1 MKRSIESNYVHP
13 MDIESS
19 NGNSDDSPSF
29 QIEKYESDF
38 ANLVPPDYSRH
49 PLVLGKGFMTDDIDM
64 RIVTPLTLR
73 ESGLCLLTVNDNSS
87 CYRLKSRKFP
97 QTFRIEIELG
107 KRTDTNFLDGKT
119 LEKSSYSHLLSR
131 PQRFHSLLNS
141 IQSSHQKESF
151 KYLKVSLQSQ
161 EAYEIAAKGPVRPE
175 NLSDGLIYK
184 LSCVKYA
191 PPNIIIDAT
200 TINADAEYFGNLINE
215 IGFKLKTSAVVSS
228 LRTLRV
234 GYFDLSSA
242 LLRKHCTLENV
253 IQNIFQNE
261 AILKKYGDPHKS
273 DLEREDGHNIRQPHF
288 KTFSH
293 NIRQPHF

>member
-1 MKRSIESNYVHP
+1 M
-13 MDIESS
+13 
-19 NGNSDDSPSF
+19 
-29 QIEKYESDF
+29 
-38 ANLVPPDYSRH
+38 
-49 PLVLGKGFMTDDIDM
+49 
-64 RIVTPLTLR
+64 
-73 ESGLCLLTVNDNSS
+73 
-87 CYRLKSRKFP
+87 
-97 QTFRIEIELG
+97 
-107 KRTDTNFLDGKT
+107 
-119 LEKSSYSHLLSR
+119 
-131 PQRFHSLLNS
+131 
-141 IQSSHQKESF
+141 
-151 KYLKVSLQSQ
+151 QSQ

-175 NLSDGLIYK
+175 NISDGLIYK
-184 LSCVKYA
+184 LSCVKYG

-200 TINADAEYFGNLINE
+200 TINADAEYFGSLINE

-273 DLEREDGHNIRQPHF
+273 DLEREDGHVIRQPHF

-293 NIRQPHF
+293 DNSIEIELKLI